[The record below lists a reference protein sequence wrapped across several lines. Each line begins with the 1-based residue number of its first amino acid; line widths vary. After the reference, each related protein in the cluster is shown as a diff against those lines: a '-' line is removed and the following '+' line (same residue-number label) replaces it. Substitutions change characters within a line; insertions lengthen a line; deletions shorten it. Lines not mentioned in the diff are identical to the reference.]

1 MKQEKSIN
9 GNAGIRKMVMAA
21 LCLALAI
28 IIPFIAGQ
36 VPQIAKMISPMHI
49 PVLLAGYVA
58 GPFWA
63 LGVGFVA
70 PLLRSVLF
78 GMPAMVPDAIVMA
91 FELATYGFCS
101 GFLFG
106 LLPKKTPSIYISL
119 ILSMLLGRLVWG
131 AVKYVILGFMGDK
144 FTFDLFLAGAFI
156 NAIPAIVIHIL
167 LIPII
172 VLALKKANLL
182 YYQ

>member
-1 MKQEKSIN
+1 MKDSIN
-9 GNAGIRKMVMAA
+9 SSSASKIRRLVMAA

-28 IIPFIAGQ
+28 VIPFIAGQ

-58 GPFWA
+58 GAFRA

-70 PLLRSVLF
+70 PVLRSMLF
-78 GMPAMVPDAIVMA
+78 GMPAMFPDAIVMS
-91 FELATYGFCS
+91 FELAAYGFFS

-106 LLPKKTPSIYISL
+106 LFPKKTPFIYVSL
-119 ILSMLLGRLVWG
+119 IISMIIGRFVWG
-131 AVKYVILGFMGDK
+131 AAKYVILGFVGDK

-156 NAIPAIVIHIL
+156 NAIPAIVIHII

-172 VLALKKANLL
+172 VIALKKAKLL